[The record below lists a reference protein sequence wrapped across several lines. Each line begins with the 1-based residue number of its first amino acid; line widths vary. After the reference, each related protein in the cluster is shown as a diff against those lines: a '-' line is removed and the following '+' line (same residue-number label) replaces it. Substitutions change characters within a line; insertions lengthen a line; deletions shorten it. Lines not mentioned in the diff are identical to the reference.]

1 MCVCIYELAII
12 LLVSVP
18 NFPYLVLIKIK
29 KILAYQKTKSEIT
42 KSGSRSTL
50 GPAIQFENLLPGN
63 LCQSADLFRR
73 WIIFTFH
80 ELIANPQKFWH
91 YQVLVYLSATVF
103 YWSELGHTQFHI
115 IFLDFQILSWPFRQ
129 IGRIVNKH
137 VLGVHFAGRWDCGPE
152 AIRRPPSSLPFG
164 HSASAQQCKHCD
176 TATAATQSAKIVT
189 NACEID
195 YHQKIMRNAKN
206 TNYLTLTTIWQRLA
220 GNLTILPRSSR

>member
-1 MCVCIYELAII
+1 MFWTQAPSLTSGPPFIWKFVTWQSLPECGSFSSVNHFHFSLINSKFSEILTLPGFSISFRHCI
-12 LLVSVP
+12 LLIGTWTHS
-18 NFPYLVLIKIK
+18 
-29 KILAYQKTKSEIT
+29 
-42 KSGSRSTL
+42 
-50 GPAIQFENLLPGN
+50 
-63 LCQSADLFRR
+63 
-73 WIIFTFH
+73 
-80 ELIANPQKFWH
+80 
-91 YQVLVYLSATVF
+91 
-103 YWSELGHTQFHI
+103 QFHV
-115 IFLDFQILSWPFRQ
+115 IFLDFPTISWPFRQ